1 MKRLILSFIISTTLL
16 SAEIT
21 KDNIHN
27 YVYVNR
33 HNTEFKI
40 ERGYRGRYKI
50 KNLPNEETV
59 YHSLDIDAILSYIK
73 KNNFKIIRKCGKLN
87 VKEAKKEEK

>member
-27 YVYVNR
+27 YVYVNQ
-33 HNTEFKI
+33 HSTEFKI
-40 ERGYRGRYKI
+40 EKGRRDYYKLKI
-50 KNLPNEETV
+50 FKM
-59 YHSLDIDAILSYIK
+59 K
-73 KNNFKIIRKCGKLN
+73 KLFIVPLT
-87 VKEAKKEEK
+87 